1 MVMSLII
8 CNPQIKEH
16 VTGGVCGTYG
26 EVIKVYKVFV
36 GKPFRKE
43 TNYKI

>member
-1 MVMSLII
+1 MVMRFIT
-8 CNPQIKEH
+8 CNPKIKED
-16 VTGGVCGTYG
+16 VTGEVYGTYG
-26 EVIKVYKVFV
+26 EVINVYRVFV